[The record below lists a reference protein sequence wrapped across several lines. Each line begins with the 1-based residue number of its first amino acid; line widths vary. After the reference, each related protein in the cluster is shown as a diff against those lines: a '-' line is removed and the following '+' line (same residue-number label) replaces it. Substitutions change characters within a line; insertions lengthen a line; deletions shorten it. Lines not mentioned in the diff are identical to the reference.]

1 MGRVKLLISGLS
13 TGQSSG
19 SYTLILSEES
29 GRRKLPI
36 VIGSF
41 EAQAIAIEIEKI
53 APFRP
58 MTHDLFVNFCKAF
71 DIIVHEVVIFN
82 LHEGVFHAKLI
93 CEQLGEIR
101 EIDARTSDAIAI
113 AVRFK
118 CPIFTFSEIMDI
130 AGIDLNEDENDDE
143 DLEEDDSDFEADL
156 AIENIV
162 LNASQDL
169 DFGVGDNDK
178 KNNDNKLKKFT
189 LIQLNELLAKAIE
202 QEEYNFAIQIRDE
215 INKRTK

>member
-19 SYTLILSEES
+19 SYTLILSEEN
-29 GRRKLPI
+29 GKRKLPI

-93 CEQLGEIR
+93 CEQLGEVR

-130 AGIDLNEDENDDE
+130 AGIDFNEDDQDEELEEEEYDE
-143 DLEEDDSDFEADL
+143 DVEL
-156 AIENIV
+156 ENIL
-162 LNASQDL
+162 LNIDHDIEVQ
-169 DFGVGDNDK
+169 VGKSSGATNDP
-178 KNNDNKLKKFT
+178 KFRKYS
-189 LIQLNELLAKAIE
+189 IEQLHELLAKAIE
-202 QEEYNFAIQIRDE
+202 QEEYNFAVQIRDE
-215 INKRTK
+215 INKRNK

>member
-19 SYTLILSEES
+19 SYTLILSEEN
-29 GRRKLPI
+29 GKRKLPI

-93 CEQLGEIR
+93 CEQLGEVR

-130 AGIDLNEDENDDE
+130 AGIDFNEDDQDEELEEEEYDE
-143 DLEEDDSDFEADL
+143 DVEL
-156 AIENIV
+156 ENIL
-162 LNASQDL
+162 LNIDHDIEVQ
-169 DFGVGDNDK
+169 VGKSSGATNDP
-178 KNNDNKLKKFT
+178 KFRKYS
-189 LIQLNELLAKAIE
+189 IEQLHELLAKAIE
-202 QEEYNFAIQIRDE
+202 QEEYNFAVQIRDE